1 MEMKERI
8 VKIQVGLATILVAI
22 CSIALIFLFG
32 ALPDFGISSYRLTV
46 KFPTA
51 PGVHPNTPV
60 LKSGITI
67 GRVNDVNLD
76 EDGSVIMHLD
86 IQDQYKIRQRETF
99 RIRTGSII
107 TGDALIDVINLDDQ
121 SLLARFDTD
130 QDDQLNTEE
139 KQAANQI
146 LKEGTLKDGGLVVDD
161 PLQVLISM
169 QEHMANTF
177 GSIQGAGGGIDQAA
191 DEFRQL
197 MKKLNASFGDSEQGL
212 QDAIKKTNN
221 AMTEFE
227 KAMISMNDLVG
238 DEKTQANLKRAS
250 EQLPMVLAD
259 ASATFSK
266 ARDTLDSLDRAGK
279 LAESNLAHLER
290 VTKPLGERGRQL
302 VESITSSV
310 EDFDQ
315 MVTQMN
321 QLAAAMNRKDGT
333 LSRLIHDRE
342 LYDNFVRTSRNIE
355 EASVKLRPIL
365 NDLRIFA
372 DKIATDPRQLG
383 VSGALQNR
391 PVGSGFKPIPR

>member
-1 MEMKERI
+1 MKERVI
-8 VKIQVGLATILVAI
+8 RIQVGLATILVAT
-22 CSIALIFLFG
+22 CGIALIFLFG
-32 ALPDFGISSYRLTV
+32 ALPDFGVSTYGLMV

-60 LKSGITI
+60 QKSGVTI
-67 GRVNDVNLD
+67 GRVHDVRLD
-76 EDGSVIMHLD
+76 DSGSVIMHLD
-86 IQDQYKIRQRETF
+86 IQDQYQIRQRETF

-107 TGDALIDVINLDDQ
+107 TGDALIDVVNLDEQ
-121 SLLARFDTD
+121 GLLSKFDNNK
-130 QDDQLNTEE
+130 DDLLSDDEIKE
-139 KQAANQI
+139 ANQV
-146 LKEGTLKDGGLVVDD
+146 LAEGTVVENGLVVDD

-169 QEHMANTF
+169 QENMANTF
-177 GSIQGAGGGIDQAA
+177 GSIQEAGGGIDQAA

-197 MKKLNASFGDSEQGL
+197 MKNLNASFGDNEQGL
-212 QDAIKKTNN
+212 KEAIEKTNN
-221 AMTEFE
+221 AMAEFE
-227 KAMISMNDLVG
+227 RAMVSMNDLVG
-238 DEKTQANLKRAS
+238 NEKTQANLKRAS

-259 ASATFSK
+259 ASATFSR

-279 LAESNLAHLER
+279 LAENNLAHLER
-290 VTKPLGERGRQL
+290 VTKPLGERGEQL

-310 EDFDQ
+310 EDFDN

-321 QLAAAMNRKDGT
+321 QLATAMNRKDGT

-365 NDLRIFA
+365 NDLRIFS

-391 PVGSGFKPIPR
+391 PVGSGFKPVPR